1 MALPLNLLL
10 LMRLCVNKALV
21 MPLLGPTANVVW
33 HSCLAHFQKWHMSF
47 HRSWDALPGPLS
59 YSLVLS
65 GRMYLEPAWP
75 PLTKTNTSPSLIAA
89 SSLHKALERVG
100 LCSSGMETDFGACRW
115 CKTLPRRFQA
125 ALLWTGAVSLMLLQV
140 YHPFLP
146 ERHSIFISFSS
157 VGPPSVVSAVYSFG
171 VNVLV
176 SEPWRYGVAANKIY
190 YHLIKQCIKNS
201 TSKLPLTQ
209 KFFFSLFLSLLFKLC
224 PSKCSM

>member
-21 MPLLGPTANVVW
+21 MPLLGPTANVVC

-47 HRSWDALPGPLS
+47 HRSWDALPGALS

-100 LCSSGMETDFGACRW
+100 LCSSEMETDFGACRW
-115 CKTLPRRFQA
+115 CKMLPRRFQA
-125 ALLWTGAVSLMLLQV
+125 ALLWTGAVSHVTSGLSSISSWKTLNFHLILLCRSSQCGV
-140 YHPFLP
+140 S
-146 ERHSIFISFSS
+146 SIFLWRKC
-157 VGPPSVVSAVYSFG
+157 FG
-171 VNVLV
+171 V
-176 SEPWRYGVAANKIY
+176 GAMKIWCRC
-190 YHLIKQCIKNS
+190 Q
-201 TSKLPLTQ
+201 
-209 KFFFSLFLSLLFKLC
+209 
-224 PSKCSM
+224 

>member
-21 MPLLGPTANVVW
+21 MPLLGPTANVVC

-89 SSLHKALERVG
+89 SSLHKAFGKGWIVFQWNGNRFWSLQMMQNVAQEVPGCFTVNRCCISYVTSG
-100 LCSSGMETDFGACRW
+100 LSSISSW
-115 CKTLPRRFQA
+115 KTLNFHLI
-125 ALLWTGAVSLMLLQV
+125 LLCRSSQCGVS
-140 YHPFLP
+140 
-146 ERHSIFISFSS
+146 SIFLWRKC
-157 VGPPSVVSAVYSFG
+157 FG
-171 VNVLV
+171 V
-176 SEPWRYGVAANKIY
+176 GAMKIWCRC
-190 YHLIKQCIKNS
+190 Q
-201 TSKLPLTQ
+201 
-209 KFFFSLFLSLLFKLC
+209 
-224 PSKCSM
+224 